1 MLRYILALC
10 YRAAYL
16 LHHAL
21 RLRPGA
27 SLQHSQLIV
36 VGSFRTGGAG
46 KTPFCIWLCKHYT
59 QQGKRVAL
67 LAHEY
72 AFDEITMLRQKF
84 SDNGNIEIFA
94 TNNRYRLAH
103 ELDKSRKFDFIVCDD
118 GFEDSRLTGA
128 VTILLQWEALPTK
141 ISELWPCGNMRSLA
155 KDHVGNSS
163 TTIALRCYGKKPD
176 IQLIIDKVSHIATKA
191 QWEGESNANIIC
203 GIGDPERFCKDI
215 QNFGIDIKHTYFF
228 KDHCKEF
235 PANFEQLLR
244 DFPQDSF
251 IISEKDAARLPAEF
265 IQKNVK
271 SRIYIAYQ
279 ATKIS
284 PETLQKLP

>member
-1 MLRYILALC
+1 MFRLLAAIC
-10 YRAAYL
+10 YRAIYL

-27 SLQHSQLIV
+27 PLQYSQLIV

-46 KTPFCIWLCKHYT
+46 KTPFCIWLCDYLAA
-59 QQGKRVAL
+59 QGKTVAL

-72 AFDEITMLRQKF
+72 AFDEVTMLRQKF
-84 SDNGNIEIFA
+84 ASNERIQIFA
-94 TNNRYRLAH
+94 TRNRYRLAH

-141 ISELWPCGNMRSLA
+141 ISELWPYGNMRSLA

-163 TTIALRCYGKKPD
+163 TTIALKCYGEKPD
-176 IQLIIDKVSHIATKA
+176 IQFIVDKVSHIVTKA
-191 QWEGESNANIIC
+191 QWDGKSNANIIC

-228 KDHCKEF
+228 KDHCKAF
-235 PANFEQLLR
+235 SAKFEQLLR

-251 IISEKDAARLPAEF
+251 IISEKDAARLPTEF
-265 IQKNVK
+265 IPKNVK

>member
-46 KTPFCIWLCKHYT
+46 KTPFCIWLCKHYA

-84 SDNGNIEIFA
+84 SDNGNVEIFA

-103 ELDKSRKFDFIVCDD
+103 ERSILSSATTVSKTAVLQEQSPYSCNGKPYPPRFRNS
-118 GFEDSRLTGA
+118 GPA
-128 VTILLQWEALPTK
+128 VTCEASLK
-141 ISELWPCGNMRSLA
+141 I
-155 KDHVGNSS
+155 
-163 TTIALRCYGKKPD
+163 T
-176 IQLIIDKVSHIATKA
+176 
-191 QWEGESNANIIC
+191 
-203 GIGDPERFCKDI
+203 
-215 QNFGIDIKHTYFF
+215 
-228 KDHCKEF
+228 
-235 PANFEQLLR
+235 
-244 DFPQDSF
+244 
-251 IISEKDAARLPAEF
+251 
-265 IQKNVK
+265 
-271 SRIYIAYQ
+271 
-279 ATKIS
+279 
-284 PETLQKLP
+284 